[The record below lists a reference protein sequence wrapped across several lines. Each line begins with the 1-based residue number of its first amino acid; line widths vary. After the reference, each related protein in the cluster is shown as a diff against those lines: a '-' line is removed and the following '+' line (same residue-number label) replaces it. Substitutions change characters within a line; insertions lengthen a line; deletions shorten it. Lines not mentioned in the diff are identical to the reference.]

1 MNAPVWLENSV
12 IEGLQRLLILRL
24 RNAPANDTVDALLN
38 VWLEVMMSAQAW
50 DERRDVPR
58 LRTAF
63 MSVASTT
70 DTWPSPAQII
80 KAMPK
85 PEPQPYLPPP
95 PPTTDPVHVAKCQ
108 AKIAEFQRQIFKKVR

>member
-63 MSVASTT
+63 MTVTSTA

-85 PEPQPYLPPP
+85 PAPQPYLPPP
-95 PPTTDPVHVAKCQ
+95 LPQVDPAHVAKCQ
-108 AKIAEFQRQIFKKVR
+108 AKIAEFQRHIFKKMK

>member
-70 DTWPSPAQII
+70 DAWPSPAQII

-95 PPTTDPVHVAKCQ
+95 PPTTDPEHVAKCQ